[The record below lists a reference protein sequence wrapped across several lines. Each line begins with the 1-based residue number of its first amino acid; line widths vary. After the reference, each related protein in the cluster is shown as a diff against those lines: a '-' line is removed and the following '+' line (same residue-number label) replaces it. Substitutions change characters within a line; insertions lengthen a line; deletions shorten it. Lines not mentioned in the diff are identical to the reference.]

1 MFYKFLSFSFH
12 TIFLFCHLL
21 PSFRKPHY
29 SLFQKFFFFAKYSSK
44 YSLHFYF
51 LYGTVRQKC
60 GEYERS
66 TLFLLQPMQ
75 RFALSSEL
83 KFIIYQFYNL
93 NEKKIIENGILNT
106 PFLYYFYNNSSSF
119 IRNPVEY
126 LPKILPKYQINKQ
139 IWMTR

>member
-1 MFYKFLSFSFH
+1 
-12 TIFLFCHLL
+12 
-21 PSFRKPHY
+21 
-29 SLFQKFFFFAKYSSK
+29 
-44 YSLHFYF
+44 
-51 LYGTVRQKC
+51 
-60 GEYERS
+60 
-66 TLFLLQPMQ
+66 MQ

-93 NEKKIIENGILNT
+93 NEKKIIENGILNI

-126 LPKILPKYQINKQ
+126 LLKILPKYQINKQ